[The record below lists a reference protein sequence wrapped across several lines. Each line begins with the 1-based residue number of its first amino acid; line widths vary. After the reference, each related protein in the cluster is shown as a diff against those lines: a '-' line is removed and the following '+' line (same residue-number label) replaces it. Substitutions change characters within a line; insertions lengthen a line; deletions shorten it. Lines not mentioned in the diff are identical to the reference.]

1 MCRQRFNNCKKGT
14 TLVKKQDNEGG
25 YACVGAEG
33 LGEISEPSAQYC
45 HEPKTARK
53 IKSIKKF

>member
-1 MCRQRFNNCKKGT
+1 M
-14 TLVKKQDNEGG
+14 KKQDNKGG
-25 YACVGAEG
+25 YARVGAEG